1 MHVFRFSDTNEIQ
14 NIFYIIYLFTRHKQ
28 VYTSNR
34 SYVRC
39 IPYTEIHKHSSVPS
53 VHSRVLYGTN
63 YPPYLQ
69 VGFVVVD
76 WVVQDREAGK
86 SLVLEQSQDADH
98 PLERVT
104 LRGDLLSFVFL
115 QNGYFD
121 WVTAQG
127 ESLEVMAH
135 RYDVT

>member
-1 MHVFRFSDTNEIQ
+1 M
-14 NIFYIIYLFTRHKQ
+14 
-28 VYTSNR
+28 
-34 SYVRC
+34 
-39 IPYTEIHKHSSVPS
+39 
-53 VHSRVLYGTN
+53 LYGTN

-135 RYDVT
+135 RYDVTQMLKQTAVYFIGCVCWI